1 MDLRTIHLGE
11 LPALLELQEKVY
23 KGLENKEVLQTLTR
37 AEFKAIIQQ
46 GFIIGAYDEGKLA
59 GTRSMYIPSPDEE
72 EHLAENAGIDD
83 RDSVIYSEISFIK
96 SAVRGQGLQTRMGE
110 RLLEKVRS
118 DGRFEYVLTT
128 VMPNNIPSLKDKF
141 KLGFRIVDTAYK
153 YNGKK
158 RHVMQL
164 DLSEGYEPSGAPR
177 FIHYKDTEWM
187 LLNGADYAGCGFDG
201 EYIKYYRK

>member
-11 LPALLELQEKVY
+11 LPALLELQKEVY
-23 KGLENKEVLQTLTR
+23 RGLENKEVLQTLTR

-46 GFIIGAYDEGKLA
+46 GFIIGAYDEGELA

-96 SAVRGQGLQTRMGE
+96 PAVRGQGLQTRMGE

-164 DLSEGYEPSGAPR
+164 DLSEGYEPSGNHASSIMR
-177 FIHYKDTEWM
+177 TQ
-187 LLNGADYAGCGFDG
+187 NGCF
-201 EYIKYYRK
+201 